1 MRIKIYQIDS
11 KKDTNQ
17 IKFFGTKHL
26 QKLLGSTDVDSGI
39 YKNVFHGDVDC
50 QDLEDIFQLFNTE
63 RVPTHQGHSLSV
75 SDVVEVIDCD
85 NEMYKGKCFFCDSI
99 GYKTIDFDTSKCAE
113 MNGLKCLYI
122 TPHHTPIE
130 LNLEVNEYKVLR
142 DAVLGTIEITR
153 PFDDDIAIVGND
165 EAKLI
170 NMEGNRRVGTGIYA
184 GPMLIVGDNGSED
197 FVGLSQEQ
205 ADRYMERFA
214 EPEDIS
220 QEETESDVGFIVYG
234 FN

>member
-11 KKDTNQ
+11 DKDTNQ
-17 IKFFGTKHL
+17 IKFFGIDSL
-26 QKLLGSTDVDSGI
+26 QKLQGSTDIDSSI
-39 YKNVFHGDVDC
+39 YKNVYFGDVDC
-50 QDLEDIFQLFNTE
+50 EDLEDIYTLFNTG

-75 SDVVEVIDCD
+75 SDVIEVIESD
-85 NEMYKGKCFFCDSI
+85 NELLKGKCFFCDSI
-99 GYKTIDFDTSKCAE
+99 GYKTIDFDTSKCEE
-113 MNGLKCLYI
+113 MSGLKCLYI

-142 DAVLGTIEITR
+142 DAVKGTIEITR
-153 PFDDDIAIVGND
+153 PFDDNIAIVGND

-170 NMEGNRRVGTGIYA
+170 NMEGNRRVGNSIYA

-197 FVGLSQEQ
+197 FVALTQEQ
-205 ADRYMERFA
+205 AEIYNMIFEQ
-214 EPEDIS
+214 PENIS
-220 QEETESDVGFIVYG
+220 QEEVESDMGFIFYG